1 MRLITRPRPALLV
14 ALLAL
19 VLGAAIPAPA
29 LAAGAAATAERDT
42 STIGFRSRSLLAEHH
57 KKHGAEFGKVTQ
69 TEYLRLA
76 QKLRD
81 RPTSDDVVE
90 AKRADGVITRFERST
105 GAFIAFNRD
114 LTIRTF
120 FKPSDGE
127 AYFRRQARRD
137 PPRSD
142 RSPAPR

>member
-19 VLGAAIPAPA
+19 VLGAAPAPA
-29 LAAGAAATAERDT
+29 VAAGATGTAERDT
-42 STIGFRSRSLLAEHH
+42 SSIGFRSRSLLAEHH

-127 AYFRRQARRD
+127 AYFRRQARR
-137 PPRSD
+137 
-142 RSPAPR
+142 